1 MNRCYRLLC
10 FLLVVGVTQTQ
21 SLFLSR
27 IQNDTPDTLYKI
39 IVPDEEYDVLVP
51 PGTTADFGSW
61 LDLQRSKEVQ
71 LAVIAGEG
79 DPIFINQG
87 PESSGCAS
95 DQSFAQSVVYWT
107 GFPSASNDDKIYK
120 TCCIDKGDLDLSII
134 IQPDG
139 IPVIEENAHLK

>member
-1 MNRCYRLLC
+1 MNRFYSLIC
-10 FLLVVGVTQTQ
+10 FLSVVGATQTQ

-27 IQNDTPDTLYKI
+27 IKNDTPDTLYKV

-51 PGTTADFGSW
+51 PGTEADFGSW
-61 LDLQRSKEVQ
+61 LDLQRSSEVQ

-87 PESSGCAS
+87 PESAGCAS
-95 DQSFAQSVVYWT
+95 DEAFAQSVIYWA
-107 GFPSASNDDKIYK
+107 GLPSASNDDKMYK
-120 TCCIDKGDLDLSII
+120 TCCVDKGDLDLSLI

-139 IPVIEENAHLK
+139 TPVIEESAHLK

>member
-1 MNRCYRLLC
+1 MNRFYSLIC
-10 FLLVVGVTQTQ
+10 FLLVVSATQTQ

-27 IQNDTPDTLYKI
+27 IKNDTPDTLYKV

-79 DPIFINQG
+79 DAIFVNQG
-87 PESSGCAS
+87 PESAGCAS
-95 DQSFAQSVVYWT
+95 EESFAQSIEYWA
-107 GFPSASNDDKIYK
+107 GFPSTSSEDKIYK
-120 TCCIDKGDLDLSII
+120 TCCIDKGDLDLSLI

-139 IPVIEENAHLK
+139 TPVIEENAHSK